1 MIWRLSFWGRRTS
14 IKQGVM
20 PEIVV
25 SGMIFL
31 MLGVSAVDA
40 KESPTAL
47 QKLNSIFADEYSM
60 KVFKT
65 KSGSYVARTLD
76 GKDVLV
82 AK

>member
-40 KESPTAL
+40 KESTCVSWGAL
-47 QKLNSIFADEYSM
+47 LALIRA
-60 KVFKT
+60 T
-65 KSGSYVARTLD
+65 
-76 GKDVLV
+76 
-82 AK
+82 